1 MSQLQRSNNEDQ
13 EMKNFILGA
22 VALSLAGAFT
32 PVVASAAPMHKSH
45 ATHYVKPH
53 HVRCHFEKKRV
64 RHHGHWVIRT
74 VKVCR

>member
-1 MSQLQRSNNEDQ
+1 
-13 EMKNFILGA
+13 
-22 VALSLAGAFT
+22 
-32 PVVASAAPMHKSH
+32 MHKSH

-53 HVRCHFEKKRV
+53 HVRCHLEKKRV